1 MTTTRLYY
9 HDAYLTDFRA
19 HVVER
24 ADDGRR
30 IYLDRTAFYPA
41 SGGQPNDAGEIA
53 GISVVDVIDEDKRI
67 AHITS
72 SAILGVEVD
81 CRIDWTRRF
90 DHMQQ
95 HTGQHLLSAALVELY
110 GVETVGFHMGA
121 ESSYD
126 RPHHSGSRLL
136 TRCSLVETRV
146 NQRVAENLPVVI
158 AFEKASEAHGLRR
171 ASERDGELRIVSIE
185 GLDRSPCG
193 GTHVRATGEIGPI
206 LIRKLDKI
214 RGNVRIEFLCGT
226 RAVRRARAD
235 FDALS
240 RIAKMLSAP
249 LDDSPSLVAALRE
262 AGEAAEKA
270 RQRLAAE
277 LARFRGREMYEA
289 ALAGPD
295 GLRHGVHRQ
304 PSGSLE
310 EVRGLAQGFTA
321 QPKAVFVGAVEDP
334 PAVLLAVSADTGLNA
349 GELLKTALGE
359 VRRPRRRQRGDG
371 PGQRSLAPSA
381 RFAAHG
387 TALKSLLGH
396 V

>member
-9 HDAYLTDFRA
+9 QDAYLADFRA

-30 IYLDRTAFYPA
+30 VYLERTAFYPS
-41 SGGQPNDAGEIA
+41 SGGQPSDAGDIA
-53 GISVVDVIDEDKRI
+53 GIPVVDVIDEDKRI
-67 AHITS
+67 AHITAG
-72 SAILGVEVD
+72 AIQGVEVD

-95 HTGQHLLSAALVELY
+95 HTGQHVLSAVLVELY
-110 GVETVGFHMGA
+110 GVETVGFHLGA
-121 ESSYD
+121 ESSTID
-126 RPHHSGSRLL
+126 LAAPALGTDQVLA
-136 TRCSLVETRV
+136 VETRV

-158 AFEKASEAHGLRR
+158 VFEEASEAKGLRR
-171 ASERDGELRIVSIE
+171 PSEREGELRIVSIE

-193 GTHVRATGEIGPI
+193 GTHVKATGEIGPI

-249 LDDSPSLVAALRE
+249 LDDSPSLVAVLRE

-289 ALAGPD
+289 ALTGPD
-295 GLRHGVHRQ
+295 GLRRGVHRQ

-321 QPKAVFVGAVEDP
+321 HPKAVFVGAVEDP

-349 GELLKTALGE
+349 GGLLKAALAKFGG
-359 VRRPRRRQRGDG
+359 RGG
-371 PGQRSLAPSA
+371 GSAVLAQGSVASPQ
-381 RFAAHG
+381 
-387 TALKSLLGH
+387 ALALLLKELP
-396 V
+396 

>member
-30 IYLDRTAFYPA
+30 IYLERTAFYPS

-53 GISVVDVIDEDKRI
+53 GIPVLDVIDEDKRI

-72 SAILGVEVD
+72 GAIHGVEVN

-95 HTGQHLLSAALVELY
+95 HTGQHVISAALVELY

-121 ESSYD
+121 ESSSID
-126 RPHHSGSRLL
+126 VAAPALGADQVLAL
-136 TRCSLVETRV
+136 ETRV

-158 AFEKASEAHGLRR
+158 AFEEASEAQGLRR
-171 ASERDGELRIVSIE
+171 PSERGGELRIVSIE

-249 LDDSPSLVAALRE
+249 LDDSPSLVAGLRE

-295 GLRHGVHRQ
+295 GLRRGVHRQ

-349 GELLKTALGE
+349 GELLKTALKNFGG
-359 VRRPRRRQRGDG
+359 RGG
-371 PGQRSLAPSA
+371 GSA
-381 RFAAHG
+381 VMAQGSVASPQ
-387 TALKSLLGH
+387 ALTSLLTELP
-396 V
+396 

>member
-9 HDAYLTDFRA
+9 QDAYLTDFRA

-30 IYLDRTAFYPA
+30 IYLERTAFYPA
-41 SGGQPNDAGEIA
+41 SGGQPSDAGEIA
-53 GISVVDVIDEDKRI
+53 GIPVVDVIDEDKRI
-67 AHITS
+67 AHITAG
-72 SAILGVEVD
+72 AIQGVEVD

-95 HTGQHLLSAALVELY
+95 HTGQHVLSAALVELY
-110 GVETVGFHMGA
+110 GVETVGFHLGA
-121 ESSYD
+121 ESSTID
-126 RPHHSGSRLL
+126 LAAPALGADQVLA
-136 TRCSLVETRV
+136 VETRV

-158 AFEKASEAHGLRR
+158 VFEEASEAQGLRR
-171 ASERDGELRIVSIE
+171 PSEREGELRIVSIE

-289 ALAGPD
+289 ALTGPD
-295 GLRHGVHRQ
+295 GLRRGVHRQ

-349 GELLKTALGE
+349 GGLLKTALAKFGG
-359 VRRPRRRQRGDG
+359 RGG
-371 PGQRSLAPSA
+371 GSAVLAQGSVASPQ
-381 RFAAHG
+381 
-387 TALKSLLGH
+387 ALASLLKELP
-396 V
+396 

>member
-1 MTTTRLYY
+1 VL
-9 HDAYLTDFRA
+9 
-19 HVVER
+19 
-24 ADDGRR
+24 
-30 IYLDRTAFYPA
+30 
-41 SGGQPNDAGEIA
+41 
-53 GISVVDVIDEDKRI
+53 
-67 AHITS
+67 
-72 SAILGVEVD
+72 
-81 CRIDWTRRF
+81 
-90 DHMQQ
+90 
-95 HTGQHLLSAALVELY
+95 AL
-110 GVETVGFHMGA
+110 
-121 ESSYD
+121 
-126 RPHHSGSRLL
+126 
-136 TRCSLVETRV
+136 ETRV

-158 AFEKASEAHGLRR
+158 AFEDASEAQGLRR
-171 ASERDGELRIVSIE
+171 ASERGGELRIVSIE

-193 GTHVRATGEIGPI
+193 GTHVRATGEIGPV

-214 RGNVRIEFLCGT
+214 RGNVRLEFLCGT

-295 GLRHGVHRQ
+295 GLRRGVHRQ

-349 GELLKTALGE
+349 GKLLKTALEKFGG
-359 VRRPRRRQRGDG
+359 RGG
-371 PGQRSLAPSA
+371 GSAVMAQGSVASPQGLA
-381 RFAAHG
+381 
-387 TALKSLLGH
+387 ALLRELP
-396 V
+396 

>member
-30 IYLDRTAFYPA
+30 IYLERTAFYPA

-53 GISVVDVIDEDKRI
+53 GIPVLDVIDEDKRI

-72 SAILGVEVD
+72 GAIQGVEVD

-121 ESSYD
+121 ESSTID
-126 RPHHSGSRLL
+126 LATAALGADQVLA
-136 TRCSLVETRV
+136 VETHV
-146 NQRVAENLPVVI
+146 NQRVAENHPVAI
-158 AFEKASEAHGLRR
+158 AFEEATEAHGLRR
-171 ASERDGELRIVSIE
+171 PSERDGELRIVSIE

-214 RGNVRIEFLCGT
+214 RGNVRIEFLCGA

-262 AGEAAEKA
+262 AGETAEKA
-270 RQRLAAE
+270 RQRLALE

-295 GLRHGVHRQ
+295 GLRRGVHRQ

-349 GELLKTALGE
+349 GELLKTALAKHGG
-359 VRRPRRRQRGDG
+359 RGG
-371 PGQRSLAPSA
+371 GSAVLAQGSVASPQ
-381 RFAAHG
+381 
-387 TALKSLLGH
+387 ALASVLKELP
-396 V
+396 

>member
-9 HDAYLTDFRA
+9 HDAYLTDFSA

-24 ADDGRR
+24 SDDGRR

-53 GISVVDVIDEDKRI
+53 GIPVVDVIDEDKRI

-72 SAILGVEVD
+72 GAINGVAMD

-110 GVETVGFHMGA
+110 GFETVGFHMGA
-121 ESSYD
+121 ESSSID
-126 RPHHSGSRLL
+126 VAAPALGTDQVLA
-136 TRCSLVETRV
+136 VETRV
-146 NQRVAENLPVVI
+146 NQRVAENRLVAI
-158 AFEKASEAHGLRR
+158 TFEEASEAHGLRR
-171 ASERDGELRIVSIE
+171 PSEREGALRIVSIE

-226 RAVRRARAD
+226 RAVHRARAD

-262 AGEAAEKA
+262 AGEAAERA

-277 LARFRGREMYEA
+277 LARFRGREMYDA

-295 GLRHGVHRQ
+295 GLRRGVHRQ

-334 PAVLLAVSADTGLNA
+334 PAVLLALSADTGLNA
-349 GELLKTALGE
+349 GELLKTALKKFGG
-359 VRRPRRRQRGDG
+359 RGG
-371 PGQRSLAPSA
+371 GSAVMAQGSVASPQALA
-381 RFAAHG
+381 
-387 TALKSLLGH
+387 ALLRELP
-396 V
+396 

>member
-1 MTTTRLYY
+1 MITTRLYY
-9 HDAYLTDFRA
+9 HDAYVADFRA

-53 GISVVDVIDEDKRI
+53 GIPVVDVIDEDKRI
-67 AHITS
+67 AHIAS
-72 SAILGVEVD
+72 GAIEGVQVD

-95 HTGQHLLSAALVELY
+95 HTGQHVLSAALIELY

-121 ESSYD
+121 ESSTID
-126 RPHHSGSRLL
+126 VAAPALGADQILALES
-136 TRCSLVETRV
+136 RV
-146 NQRVAENLPVVI
+146 NQRVAENRPVAI
-158 AFEKASEAHGLRR
+158 AFEEASEAHGLRR
-171 ASERDGELRIVSIE
+171 PSEREGALRIVSIE
-185 GLDRSPCG
+185 GVDRSPCG

-206 LIRKLDKI
+206 LIRKLDKV
-214 RGNVRIEFLCGT
+214 RGNARMEFLCGT

-295 GLRHGVHRQ
+295 GLRRGVHRQ

-310 EVRGLAQGFTA
+310 EIRGLAQGFTA
-321 QPKAVFVGAVEDP
+321 QPKAVFVGTVEDP
-334 PAVLLAVSADTGLNA
+334 PAVLLAVSADSGLNA
-349 GELLKTALGE
+349 GELLKAALGKHGG
-359 VRRPRRRQRGDG
+359 RGG
-371 PGQRSLAPSA
+371 GSAVMAQGSVSSSQELA
-381 RFAAHG
+381 
-387 TALKSLLGH
+387 SLLRELS
-396 V
+396 

>member
-1 MTTTRLYY
+1 M
-9 HDAYLTDFRA
+9 
-19 HVVER
+19 
-24 ADDGRR
+24 
-30 IYLDRTAFYPA
+30 
-41 SGGQPNDAGEIA
+41 
-53 GISVVDVIDEDKRI
+53 DVIDEDKRI
-67 AHITS
+67 AHITAG
-72 SAILGVEVD
+72 AIQGVEVD

-95 HTGQHLLSAALVELY
+95 HTGQHVLSAALVELY
-110 GVETVGFHMGA
+110 GVETVGFHLGA
-121 ESSYD
+121 ESSTID
-126 RPHHSGSRLL
+126 LAAPALGADQVLAL
-136 TRCSLVETRV
+136 ETRV

-158 AFEKASEAHGLRR
+158 VFEEASEAQGLRR
-171 ASERDGELRIVSIE
+171 PSEREGELRIVSIE

-289 ALAGPD
+289 ALTGPD
-295 GLRHGVHRQ
+295 GLRRGVHRQ

-349 GELLKTALGE
+349 GGLLKTALAKFGG
-359 VRRPRRRQRGDG
+359 RGG
-371 PGQRSLAPSA
+371 GSAVLAQGSVASPQ
-381 RFAAHG
+381 
-387 TALKSLLGH
+387 ALASLLKELP
-396 V
+396 